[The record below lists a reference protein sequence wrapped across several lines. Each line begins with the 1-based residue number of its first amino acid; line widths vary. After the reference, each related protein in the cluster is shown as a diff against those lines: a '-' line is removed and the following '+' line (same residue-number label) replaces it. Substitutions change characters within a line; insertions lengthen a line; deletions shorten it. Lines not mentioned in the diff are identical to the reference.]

1 MWDELEKTKLKKE
14 ELQQARIKNKTQAFK
29 VLNTKLEQLL
39 TNAQDLLD
47 QIYHLN
53 ERLVKESIQ
62 PIQLNT
68 YL

>member
-14 ELQQARIKNKTQAFK
+14 ELQKARIKNKTQAFK

-53 ERLVKESIQ
+53 EQLVKETIQ
-62 PIQLNT
+62 PF
-68 YL
+68 

>member
-1 MWDELEKTKLKKE
+1 MWDDLEKTKLKKE
-14 ELQQARIKNKTQAFK
+14 ELQKARIKNKTQAFK

-53 ERLVKESIQ
+53 EQLVKETIQ
-62 PIQLNT
+62 PI
-68 YL
+68 

>member
-1 MWDELEKTKLKKE
+1 MMWDELEKTKLKKE
-14 ELQQARIKNKTQAFK
+14 ELQKARIKNKTQAFK

-53 ERLVKESIQ
+53 ERLVKESI
-62 PIQLNT
+62 
-68 YL
+68 

>member
-14 ELQQARIKNKTQAFK
+14 ELQKARIKNKTQAFK

-62 PIQLNT
+62 PI
-68 YL
+68 

>member
-14 ELQQARIKNKTQAFK
+14 ELQKARIKNKTQAFK

-53 ERLVKESIQ
+53 EQLVKETIQ
-62 PIQLNT
+62 PI
-68 YL
+68 

>member
-14 ELQQARIKNKTQAFK
+14 ELQKARIKNKTQAFK